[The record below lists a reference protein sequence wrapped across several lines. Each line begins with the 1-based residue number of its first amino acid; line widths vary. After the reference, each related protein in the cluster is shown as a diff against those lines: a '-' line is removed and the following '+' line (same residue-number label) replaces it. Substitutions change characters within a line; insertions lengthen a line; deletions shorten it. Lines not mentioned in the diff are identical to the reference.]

1 MITKRSS
8 NEIQRGHDISTR
20 GLDILCIAAELDE
33 LESSDESANRC
44 TSVENSSS
52 NNVNVVNQRNY
63 KNPPRKLCSEEGC
76 TSQSRR
82 GGCTSQSR
90 RGSDLCIKQHD
101 RKRSKK
107 SVCLFDGCG
116 MNAQFQGLCR
126 KHGGRKC
133 SVTNCTNRIAYGGHG
148 KCIEHAIIPTEY
160 PLQTNSVKLTNK

>member
-33 LESSDESANRC
+33 IESSDESANHC

-52 NNVNVVNQRNY
+52 NNVNVANQRNY

-76 TSQSRR
+76 TSQSR
-82 GGCTSQSR
+82 C
-90 RGSDLCIKQHD
+90 GSDLCIKQHD

-107 SVCLFDGCG
+107 SICLFDGCG

>member
-1 MITKRSS
+1 M
-8 NEIQRGHDISTR
+8 
-20 GLDILCIAAELDE
+20 
-33 LESSDESANRC
+33 
-44 TSVENSSS
+44 
-52 NNVNVVNQRNY
+52 NVANQRNY

-82 GGCTSQSR
+82 G
-90 RGSDLCIKQHD
+90 SDLCIKQHNG
-101 RKRSKK
+101 KRSKK
-107 SVCLFDGCG
+107 SICLFDGCV

-133 SVTNCTNRIAYGGHG
+133 SVTNCTNRIAYGGNG

>member
-33 LESSDESANRC
+33 SANYC

-76 TSQSRR
+76 TSP
-82 GGCTSQSR
+82 
-90 RGSDLCIKQHD
+90 
-101 RKRSKK
+101 
-107 SVCLFDGCG
+107 
-116 MNAQFQGLCR
+116 
-126 KHGGRKC
+126 
-133 SVTNCTNRIAYGGHG
+133 
-148 KCIEHAIIPTEY
+148 IPR
-160 PLQTNSVKLTNK
+160 PL

>member
-33 LESSDESANRC
+33 LESSDESANCC

-52 NNVNVVNQRNY
+52 NNVNVVIQL
-63 KNPPRKLCSEEGC
+63 NPPRKLCSEEGC
-76 TSQSRR
+76 TSQSR
-82 GGCTSQSR
+82 C
-90 RGSDLCIKQHD
+90 GSDLCIKQHD

-133 SVTNCTNRIAYGGHG
+133 SVTNCTNRIAYGGNG

>member
-33 LESSDESANRC
+33 LESSDESANYG
-44 TSVENSSS
+44 TVENSSS
-52 NNVNVVNQRNY
+52 NNVNVATNQRNY
-63 KNPPRKLCSEEGC
+63 KNPPRKFCSEEGC
-76 TSQSRR
+76 TSQS
-82 GGCTSQSR
+82 T
-90 RGSDLCIKQHD
+90 RGSDLSIKQHD
-101 RKRSKK
+101 GKKSKK
-107 SVCLFDGCG
+107 SICLFDGCG

-133 SVTNCTNRIAYGGHG
+133 SVTNCTNRIAYGGNG